1 MNALAEQANVS
12 LVTQQASTTTNMSA
26 VPVQVGTQ
34 QDYAS
39 QVNTDSTA
47 NVGTSTSITKS
58 TITTGFNMT
67 MLPYIMPN
75 SPKIELQFSINMS
88 DDPTSRTFTS
98 GESSIELMK
107 TRLKTFNQRVIL
119 SSGQTLVLSGFQQV
133 NNTSGKQGVG
143 SASFFGLGGGANGQ
157 KDDTMLVILI
167 TPTLLR

>member
-1 MNALAEQANVS
+1 
-12 LVTQQASTTTNMSA
+12 
-26 VPVQVGTQ
+26 
-34 QDYAS
+34 
-39 QVNTDSTA
+39 
-47 NVGTSTSITKS
+47 
-58 TITTGFNMT
+58 
-67 MLPYIMPN
+67 
-75 SPKIELQFSINMS
+75 INMS